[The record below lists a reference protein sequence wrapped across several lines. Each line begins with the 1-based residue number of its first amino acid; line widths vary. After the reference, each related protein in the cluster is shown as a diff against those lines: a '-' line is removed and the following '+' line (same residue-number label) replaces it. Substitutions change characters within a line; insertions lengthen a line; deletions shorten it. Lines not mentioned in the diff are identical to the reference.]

1 VTITVL
7 LRSSVLQ
14 FSLFGCCVTVPPLCF
29 VVLPHVFRTATDV
42 FVCISFSDRRL
53 RAVQRA
59 LSLSL
64 QTATQRLESEAAG
77 FNSNTGD
84 ADRDGDGEGFD
95 DEQQTKAAIAHIQQQ
110 AAAPPKM
117 LVKVR
122 HADGK
127 EMKFRVFATDAVQVV
142 IDGVCQ
148 MAGLVAEDVC
158 VVFDGERLD
167 PGRTFKDYDM
177 EDQDLL
183 ELRVKK

>member
-1 VTITVL
+1 M
-7 LRSSVLQ
+7 
-14 FSLFGCCVTVPPLCF
+14 CF
-29 VVLPHVFRTATDV
+29 F
-42 FVCISFSDRRL
+42 FDRKL

-64 QTATQRLESEAAG
+64 QTATQRLESEAAAVAAAG
-77 FNSNTGD
+77 FNSNNNI
-84 ADRDGDGEGFD
+84 GDGEGEDEF

-110 AAAPPKM
+110 AAGPPKM

-148 MAGLVAEDVC
+148 MTGLVAEDVC
-158 VVFDGERLD
+158 VVFDGERLN

-177 EDQDLL
+177 EDQDML
-183 ELRVKK
+183 ELSRVKK